1 MESDYVFVTRRQ
13 GNKHWTDEP
22 VWKIYG
28 AVGLARGQA
37 KIAAKRHK
45 EPVKLYRI
53 PVEMLEEIGEY

>member
-1 MESDYVFVTRRQ
+1 MNEYVFVTRRQ

-37 KIAAKRHK
+37 KIAAK
-45 EPVKLYRI
+45 
-53 PVEMLEEIGEY
+53 